1 MIQSD
6 ALFDNKKEVFLQ
18 KSVHFFLA
26 NEHTIY
32 PLFIEKKYYILLK
45 MTHKG
50 TLQRDHFGNMSEFH
64 S

>member
-6 ALFDNKKEVFLQ
+6 ALFDNKKERFLQ

-32 PLFIEKKYYILLK
+32 PIFIEKIYKV
-45 MTHKG
+45 THKG
-50 TLQRDHFGNMSEFH
+50 TLQRDHFGNMSEFD

>member
-6 ALFDNKKEVFLQ
+6 ALFDNKKAIFLQ

-32 PLFIEKKYYILLK
+32 PIFIEKIYPIFIEND
-45 MTHKG
+45 T
-50 TLQRDHFGNMSEFH
+50 QRDPSEGPFWKYV
-64 S
+64 

>member
-6 ALFDNKKEVFLQ
+6 ALFDNKKERFLQ

-32 PLFIEKKYYILLK
+32 PLFIEKKILYFIENA
-45 MTHKG
+45 T
-50 TLQRDHFGNMSEFH
+50 QRDPSEGPFWKYV
-64 S
+64 